1 MAKEMQGATFC
12 ISEAMWAAGDFRKHV
27 VDAPQKE
34 RALVTVKVRRDNV
47 AGVKLPVFTLCKG
60 TGTTVE
66 METLGLASG
75 GRQIGAAKEKFTSL
89 IELLVKLGSLQTS
102 FLTLDE
108 AIKVTNRRVNALD
121 NVRECLTHPSAR
133 ALVFPFLLTNPFP
146 IHPPFNHKHV
156 AASFRTLPLQVVIP
170 SFVATIAYVT
180 SELDEIEKEE
190 FFRLKKVLK
199 VKIRNAEIEK
209 EEEEKAL
216 ALLGDQVVAE
226 GSGGGAGAVPEVA
239 STPFD

>member
-1 MAKEMQGATFC
+1 MQGATFC

-60 TGTTVE
+60 SGTTVE

-75 GRQIGAAKEKFTSL
+75 GRQIGAAKDKFTSL
-89 IELLVKLGSLQTS
+89 LELLVKLGSLQTT

-121 NVRECLTHPSAR
+121 NVRCP
-133 ALVFPFLLTNPFP
+133 
-146 IHPPFNHKHV
+146 
-156 AASFRTLPLQVVIP
+156 LPLFFATTPIP
-170 SFVATIAYVT
+170 PLPRFSPAFPHNPSLPLPTLT
-180 SELDEIEKEE
+180 
-190 FFRLKKVLK
+190 
-199 VKIRNAEIEK
+199 
-209 EEEEKAL
+209 
-216 ALLGDQVVAE
+216 
-226 GSGGGAGAVPEVA
+226 
-239 STPFD
+239 